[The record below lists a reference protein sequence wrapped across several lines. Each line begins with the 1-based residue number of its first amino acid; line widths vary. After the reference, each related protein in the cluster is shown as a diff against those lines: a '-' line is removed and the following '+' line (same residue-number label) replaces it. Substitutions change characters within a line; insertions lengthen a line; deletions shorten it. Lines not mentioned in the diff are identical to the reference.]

1 MAKILY
7 GKEIAVSLAEETAIR
22 AAALRK
28 EGIVPTL
35 ALIRV
40 GENGGDEVYERG
52 ICRRC
57 EKAGISVVKGEF
69 SAEAPE
75 GEVLSAVEKFAKD
88 PAVHG
93 LMVFRP
99 LPAQVSDE
107 KIRAAIPPEKDVD
120 GVTDISLAGVF
131 TGNGRGFA
139 PCTAEACIRLLEGCG
154 VELCGKSA
162 AVVGRSLVVGKP
174 LAMLLTGR
182 NATVTLCHTKTK
194 DLAEVCARSEILV
207 AAAGRPGLIGKD
219 CFAEGQTVLDVGVNV
234 REDGSVCGDVDFEA
248 AEKVVSAVSP
258 VPGGVGAVTSA
269 VLADH
274 VVRAAEMAVRGNAGQ
289 D

>member
-7 GKEIAVSLAEETAIR
+7 GKEIAASLAEQTAKR
-22 AAALRK
+22 TAALRA

-35 ALIRV
+35 ALVRV

-52 ICRRC
+52 IRRRC
-57 EKAGISVVKGEF
+57 EKAGVSVVKRDF
-69 SAEAPE
+69 PADASEA
-75 GEVLSAVEKFAKD
+75 EVLSAVETFAED

-120 GVTDISLAGVF
+120 GVTDASLAGVF
-131 TGNGRGFA
+131 TGSGRGFA
-139 PCTAEACIRLLEGCG
+139 PCTAEACIRLLDGYG

-194 DLAEVCARSEILV
+194 NLAEICARSELII
-207 AAAGRPGLIGKD
+207 AAAGRPGLLGRD
-219 CFAEGQTVLDVGVNV
+219 CFAAGQTVLDVGVNV
-234 REDGSVCGDVDFEA
+234 SEDGSVCGDVDFAA
-248 AEKVVSAVSP
+248 AEAVVSAVSP

-269 VLADH
+269 VLIHH
-274 VVRAAEMAVRGNAGQ
+274 VAEAAEHSTRRVGQ
-289 D
+289 